1 MDMVNIILFIVLA
14 AVAVLLAFAVVHLAQ
29 SRRHE
34 ERLLNSSA
42 HTLARLIASKTRLS
56 RLLGSSLLSTAFMFC
71 VVSTAFAAG
80 GSTVVNPTRAAQQEG
95 SARIYRIDGTPAD
108 NTSNGIVIANGRKV
122 INHSR

>member
-42 HTLARLIASKTRLS
+42 HTLAGLISRKARLS
-56 RLLGSSLLSTAFMFC
+56 RLLGLSFM
-71 VVSTAFAAG
+71 
-80 GSTVVNPTRAAQQEG
+80 
-95 SARIYRIDGTPAD
+95 
-108 NTSNGIVIANGRKV
+108 
-122 INHSR
+122 